1 MCVSSG
7 KMKGKTKGQLIEE
20 LNSLKERLSTLENAD
35 IERKKVIK
43 ALSESEA
50 KYRLLFDSAP
60 VGIGIADLEGNIID
74 ANKNMQEMSGFS
86 LDEYRAIGVGAT
98 YADLEERKLL
108 LDSLREKGKVRD
120 WEGRLK
126 RKDGSEYYAL
136 INADI
141 MELKGRKVLLAII
154 RDISQIKRN
163 EVALNAALA
172 KAQEEKNKSEAII
185 AALGDGIII
194 QDTGYKIIYQ
204 NYVQNDL
211 FGNKTGE
218 LCYKAYEGKEKICD
232 DCPVERT
239 FRDGKIHRSERK
251 VSTDKGDFYYD
262 LTSSPLRDSKGKII
276 AGIKV
281 VREITGQKRLEQTL
295 RESEEKYRRLVETL
309 MEGIWVL
316 DKDGNTTFVNPRMA
330 QMLGYTVDEML
341 GKHVFSFMDEQEKEN
356 AMRYL
361 ERRSQGVKGQ
371 YDFEFIRKDGTKI
384 YTSLETSP
392 ITDENGKYS
401 GAVAAIA
408 DITERKRTEEKL
420 RKGEKF
426 LESIYSSIQDGIG
439 IIDKGMNIISA
450 NKTAESWYPHAV
462 PLIGKKCYEAYH
474 QRKERCELCP
484 AWETLKT
491 GKAAYR
497 EVARHGPGGKQVG
510 WVEIYSYPLNDMIT
524 GQMNGVIEY
533 VRDITKRKHMEEQLK
548 QSEEKYRNLVELTT
562 DIIYLTDKKRNH
574 IFMNDAGLRILEA
587 LPGEVIGHHWSKYI
601 YPEDREKSFQKFREM
616 IENGT
621 DVFDFENR
629 YISKSGKVINVLHN
643 IRILRNENGEVT
655 GTQGIARDI
664 TERERS
670 EEALRLSNLVVE
682 NSQTVL
688 FRWRAEE
695 GWPVDFVSNNIVQFG
710 YSAEEF
716 LSGALLYE
724 SIIHH
729 DDLERVSRQV
739 HEHSKSGDD
748 RLHQEYRIIAKNGS
762 VHWVDDRTVIER
774 EKNGNIT
781 HYQGIIIDITERKH
795 TEEAIRKYNK
805 ELVESNRMKELF
817 TDIMHHDLLN
827 PLNVANGYVELFL
840 EDEKNPRKKSYLN
853 TIKRNLV
860 KGMELIDNATKLS
873 KLKSLESIGFK
884 DLDLKIVVTEVIE
897 NLTPL
902 AVNAGMRIENNLETR
917 LPVKANRIIED
928 IFINIII
935 NAIKY
940 APQGKRIVVKGTEE
954 ANSCSVRIIDFG
966 EGIKDPEKKLIFER
980 FNRNEKKGVKGSGLG
995 LAIAGRI
1002 VELHNGRIRVED
1014 NPEGGAV
1021 FVVEIPK
1028 S

>member
-1 MCVSSG
+1 MSVSGG
-7 KMKGKTKGQLIEE
+7 KMKRKTKGQLIEE
-20 LNSLKERLSTLENAD
+20 LETLKERLDKLENAD
-35 IERKKVIK
+35 IERKKVVK

-98 YADLEERKLL
+98 YADPAERKLL
-108 LDSLREKGKVRD
+108 LNSLREKGRVRD

-126 RKDGSEYYAL
+126 RKDGSEYYVL
-136 INADI
+136 LNADI

-154 RDISQIKRN
+154 RDISQSKRN
-163 EVALNAALA
+163 EAALNAALA

-194 QDTGYKIIYQ
+194 QDTGYKVIYQ

-211 FGNKTGE
+211 FGDKTGE
-218 LCYKAYEGKEKICD
+218 LCYKVYEGKDEICD

-251 VSTDKGDFYYD
+251 VSTDKGEFYYD

-281 VREITGQKRLEQTL
+281 VREITKQKRLEQTL
-295 RESEEKYRRLVETL
+295 RESKEKYRRLVETL

-341 GKHVFSFMDEQEKEN
+341 GKHLFSFMDEQEREN
-356 AMRYL
+356 AMRYM
-361 ERRSQGVKGQ
+361 ERRSQGAREQ
-371 YDFEFIRKDGTKI
+371 YDFEFIRKDGTRI

-392 ITDENGKYS
+392 MTDENGNYS
-401 GAVAAIA
+401 GAIAALA
-408 DITERKRTEEKL
+408 DITGRKRAEEKL
-420 RKGEKF
+420 RVGEKF
-426 LESIYSSIQDGIG
+426 LESIFASIQDSIG
-439 IIDKGMNIISA
+439 IIDRDMNIIRV
-450 NKTAESWYPHAV
+450 NKMTENWYMHAM
-462 PLIGKKCYEAYH
+462 PLVGKKCFKAYH
-474 QRKERCELCP
+474 NRKERCELCP

-497 EVARHGPGGKQVG
+497 EVPRHGPGGKQVG
-510 WVEIYSYPLNDMIT
+510 WAEIYSYPLNDMTT

-533 VRDITKRKHMEEQLK
+533 V
-548 QSEEKYRNLVELTT
+548 
-562 DIIYLTDKKRNH
+562 
-574 IFMNDAGLRILEA
+574 
-587 LPGEVIGHHWSKYI
+587 
-601 YPEDREKSFQKFREM
+601 
-616 IENGT
+616 
-621 DVFDFENR
+621 
-629 YISKSGKVINVLHN
+629 
-643 IRILRNENGEVT
+643 
-655 GTQGIARDI
+655 RDI

-688 FRWRAEE
+688 FRWKAKE
-695 GWPVDFVSNNIVQFG
+695 GWPVDFVSNNVVQFG

-716 LSGALLYE
+716 LSGALLYVT
-724 SIIHH
+724 IIHP
-729 DDLERVSRQV
+729 DDLERVSKEVRA
-739 HEHSKSGDD
+739 HSESGDD
-748 RLHQEYRIIAKNGS
+748 RFRQEYRIIAKNGA

-795 TEEAIRKYNK
+795 TEEAIRRYNK

-840 EDEKNPRKKSYLN
+840 EDEKNPRKKSHLE
-853 TIKRNLV
+853 TIKRNLI

-873 KLKSLESIGFK
+873 KLKSLESIGFE
-884 DLDLKIVVTEVIE
+884 DMDLKIIVTEVIE
-897 NLTPL
+897 NLTPI
-902 AVNAGMRIENNLETR
+902 AVNEGMSIENNLETR

-928 IFINIII
+928 IFTNIII

-940 APQGKRIVVKGTEE
+940 APQGKRIVVKGIEE
-954 ANSCSVRIIDFG
+954 DNSCSVRIIDFG